1 MIEFKL
7 TSKMRTQVSMLPM
20 ADLRGG
26 NTPEHSSS
34 VRSAVSSPAHAAL
47 PISRTYDDTFWAGP
61 DVELLVAGL
70 ADGGVAPSGMG

>member
-1 MIEFKL
+1 
-7 TSKMRTQVSMLPM
+7 MLPM

-47 PISRTYDDTFWAGP
+47 PMSRTFDGNLRAGP
-61 DVELLVAGL
+61 DGELLVAGL
-70 ADGGVAPSGMG
+70 VDNWVAPSDKG